1 MHTDCSTIISMP
13 MWGAG
18 KNWSLKPHMLKSSS
32 SCFAATSGS
41 MLWISLYAAA
51 NPSIEIHIKRTMCD
65 QSEPTTWIKL
75 AALPRTSLSQTST
88 WMHLRIPGKL
98 LCGTAPAPS
107 SALSTHELL
116 QCYMMLHC
124 LLWQLICNMLM
135 QLPSKQSHI
144 LQQHRLSEVQKIT
157 SFPLYMTVRKTVSL
171 KHSGSNVWH
180 LCTGVVKHMLQA
192 PLLHV
197 STKIDPHDIRSVCLL
212 PRCVWNSDRNV
223 LPSWNTGCF
232 GLEPGHLPGTNGELI
247 SLEAML
253 SLSLSKLI
261 SNSDVRLQK
270 NSAVGSLHSPGSWP
284 SGFWRKI
291 HAHPR
296 LMRYACHDMSWRS
309 CLHYTWPISRTCW
322 RLAISFSKARSR

>member
-1 MHTDCSTIISMP
+1 MDFFVCCS
-13 MWGAG
+13 
-18 KNWSLKPHMLKSSS
+18 KPKHRNTYQKDNV
-32 SCFAATSGS
+32 
-41 MLWISLYAAA
+41 WPI
-51 NPSIEIHIKRTMCD
+51 RTNHLD
-65 QSEPTTWIKL
+65 QIKL

-107 SALSTHELL
+107 SASSTHELL

-212 PRCVWNSDRNV
+212 PRCLWNSDRNV